1 MNIIVFLVAL
11 CDTEKKKSAHRKP
24 RKPQQNKN
32 KIVGK
37 KSDSLASEKKISRND
52 TESKKML
59 FGRVKKK
66 RVCKVNENNK

>member
-11 CDTEKKKSAHRKP
+11 CDTEKKISTQKTEKTPSKT
-24 RKPQQNKN
+24 KTKN
-32 KIVGK
+32 VGK

-66 RVCKVNENNK
+66 EFAK